1 MFINE
6 NTGNQTAPSALMDN
20 HAWEFMVQFLTTAMT
35 YPEMEDAFFANEGVS
50 TAYLG
55 DRYSPDD
62 WAEARDALWSGE
74 GNDELSLENLLRV
87 KDRYLPRVSV
97 PTEDSSVSRSESRTD
112 TRFSIS
118 RVRRLQKRRKKVRKF
133 S

>member
-20 HAWEFMVQFLTTAMT
+20 RAWEFMVQFLTTAMT
-35 YPEMEDAFFANEGVS
+35 YPEMEDAFF
-50 TAYLG
+50 AYLG

-118 RVRRLQKRRKKVRKF
+118 RVRRSQKRRKKVRKF

>member
-1 MFINE
+1 ME
-6 NTGNQTAPSALMDN
+6 
-20 HAWEFMVQFLTTAMT
+20 QFLTTAMT
-35 YPEMEDAFFANEGVS
+35 YPDMENAFFA
-50 TAYLG
+50 YLG
-55 DRYSPDD
+55 NRYSPDD

-112 TRFSIS
+112 TRLSIS
-118 RVRRLQKRRKKVRKF
+118 CVRRSQKRRKKVRKF